1 MKIALIYDWIATW
14 GGAERVLLSLHE
26 MFPKADWYTAYYD
39 KKNAPWAEDFTIHTS
54 FIQKIPINPYRIR
67 WLTAP
72 LFPFAFESFNFTNYD
87 LVISCTSYF
96 AKSVITRPETKHICY
111 LLTPTRYLW
120 KDPYIHNNFLMKSLL
135 NPYIKYLKKWDYA
148 ASQRPDQYIAISET
162 VKKRIKKYYHRDSEV
177 IYPPFDITYC
187 EKVKSEI
194 QNANFQ
200 TNSKFEIESSK
211 YYLMVSRLESYKNVD
226 LVVSLFKQLNK
237 KLIII
242 GTGSQENRLKSIAS
256 ANITFFNRLSDQQ
269 LGQLYTHAQALI
281 MPQEEDFGYTALEA
295 QFFGCPVIS
304 YRKSGAS
311 ESIIE
316 DRTGIFFDQQKSDSL
331 QKALAKYE
339 DLAYTLHRS
348 TLKDGLKNIE
358 RFSKERFKT
367 EFMHSI
373 ASSTKL

>member
-72 LFPFAFESFNFTNYD
+72 LFPFAFESF
-87 LVISCTSYF
+87 
-96 AKSVITRPETKHICY
+96 
-111 LLTPTRYLW
+111 
-120 KDPYIHNNFLMKSLL
+120 
-135 NPYIKYLKKWDYA
+135 
-148 ASQRPDQYIAISET
+148 
-162 VKKRIKKYYHRDSEV
+162 
-177 IYPPFDITYC
+177 
-187 EKVKSEI
+187 
-194 QNANFQ
+194 
-200 TNSKFEIESSK
+200 K

-281 MPQEEDFGYTALEA
+281 MPQEEDFGYPALEA

-316 DRTGIFFDQQKSDSL
+316 DRTGIFF
-331 QKALAKYE
+331 
-339 DLAYTLHRS
+339 
-348 TLKDGLKNIE
+348 
-358 RFSKERFKT
+358 
-367 EFMHSI
+367 
-373 ASSTKL
+373 